1 MNANHQGLPPGPHR
15 GFQGLA
21 RLPCR
26 VWPKILWGIAI
37 TALGMHMAVAQ
48 SEGDPLSSL
57 PPQMASG
64 WPLPGDSR
72 VYPCGPEWNN
82 TQPLALEQA
91 VDLALCSN
99 PQVRAVWAAIKV
111 QAAALG
117 EARAANLPTANMTVG
132 TVRDETRY
140 PGTALETNAQKGETA
155 SANFTWRLWDLGT
168 RSANQ
173 RSAQQ
178 LLDAALF
185 SHNALLQ
192 KLLSN
197 VVSAYFDVQTTRA
210 AWLARQQTE
219 ELAQTTLDISTRRQN
234 QGVGAPSDTLQ
245 AATALAK
252 ARLERS
258 RAKGAY
264 DKAQAVLMNLAGL
277 NHRTG
282 LSVQEAASGA
292 PMGATTPLMSDLKS
306 DLDLW
311 LERATNHP
319 SVLAARAQLSAAQE
333 KIKSAEAEG
342 FPTLDF
348 STNYYDNGRPG
359 QGLSS
364 TKTQQTLASV
374 TLNIPLFEGFGRTYK
389 VRGAQALAEQRSAEL
404 QDSERQILLEVV
416 RTHAD
421 ALAALDNLEASHDLQ
436 RWAQEAAASVQRRYE
451 RGVSDILEMITAQAA
466 LADARQER
474 IRALSEWQSA
484 RLKLLASSGV
494 IGRESVGMR

>member
-1 MNANHQGLPPGPHR
+1 
-15 GFQGLA
+15 
-21 RLPCR
+21 
-26 VWPKILWGIAI
+26 
-37 TALGMHMAVAQ
+37 
-48 SEGDPLSSL
+48 
-57 PPQMASG
+57 
-64 WPLPGDSR
+64 
-72 VYPCGPEWNN
+72 
-82 TQPLALEQA
+82 
-91 VDLALCSN
+91 
-99 PQVRAVWAAIKV
+99 
-111 QAAALG
+111 
-117 EARAANLPTANMTVG
+117 
-132 TVRDETRY
+132 
-140 PGTALETNAQKGETA
+140 
-155 SANFTWRLWDLGT
+155 
-168 RSANQ
+168 
-173 RSAQQ
+173 
-178 LLDAALF
+178 
-185 SHNALLQ
+185 
-192 KLLSN
+192 
-197 VVSAYFDVQTTRA
+197 VSAYFDVQTTRA